1 MTEKLVALRLRMV
14 KDQIVARGIRDS
26 QIVRAMEIIPRHKF
40 VPYTRPRDAYGD
52 GPLPIG
58 QGQTIS
64 QPYITAYMTELLNL
78 RPSHRVLEVGTGSG
92 YQAALLSC
100 VCKEVFSMEIIA
112 AHSARARKV
121 LEELQYTN
129 VHLRLGDGRQG
140 WAEAAPFD
148 RIIVTAAARNRV
160 PPALL
165 QQLGADG
172 RLVIPLGK
180 TVYSQR
186 LLVYSRRDDQLIEE
200 EDLAVRFVPLV
211 EGGDGNLSRKA
222 GVP

>member
-1 MTEKLVALRLRMV
+1 MSGT
-14 KDQIVARGIRDS
+14 
-26 QIVRAMEIIPRHKF
+26 
-40 VPYTRPRDAYGD
+40 
-52 GPLPIG
+52 LPIG

-64 QPYITAYMTELLNL
+64 QPYDTADRAEVLKL
-78 RPSHRVLEVGTGSG
+78 RTSERVLEVGTGSG

-186 LLVYSRRDDQLIEE
+186 LLVYSRREDQLIEE

-211 EGGDGNLSRKA
+211 EGCCGYLSGKG
-222 GVP
+222 GVR

>member
-1 MTEKLVALRLRMV
+1 MV
-14 KDQIVARGIRDS
+14 GDQIVARGIRDPR
-26 QIVRAMEIIPRHKF
+26 IVRAMEIIPRHKF
-40 VPYTRPRDAYGD
+40 VPYTKALDAYVD

-64 QPYITAYMTELLNL
+64 QPYITAYMTELLHL
-78 RPSHRVLEVGTGSG
+78 RPTDRVLEVGTGSG

-100 VCKEVFSMEIIA
+100 LCTEVFSMEIIA
-112 AHSARARKV
+112 AHSVRARKV

-129 VHLRLGDGRQG
+129 IHLRLGDGREG
-140 WAEAAPFD
+140 WVETAPFD
-148 RIIVTAAARNRV
+148 RIIVTAAARDRV

-165 QQLGADG
+165 EQLGADG

-180 TVYSQR
+180 TVHSQR
-186 LLVYSRRDDQLIEE
+186 LLVYSRRKDQLIEE
-200 EDLAVRFVPLV
+200 EDLPVRFLPLV
-211 EGGDGNLSRKA
+211 EGGEGHLSRKA

>member
-1 MTEKLVALRLRMV
+1 MV
-14 KDQIVARGIRDS
+14 KDQIVARGIRDPR
-26 QIVRAMEIIPRHKF
+26 IVGAMEIIPRHKF
-40 VPYTRPRDAYGD
+40 VPYTRPLDAYGD

-64 QPYITAYMTELLNL
+64 QPYITAYMTELLHL
-78 RPSHRVLEVGTGSG
+78 SPSHRVLEVGTGSG

-100 VCKEVFSMEIIA
+100 VCEEVFSMEIIA

-186 LLVYSRRDDQLIEE
+186 LLVYSRRDDQLIKE

-222 GVP
+222 SVP

>member
-1 MTEKLVALRLRMV
+1 MV
-14 KDQIVARGIRDS
+14 KDQIVARGIRDPH
-26 QIVRAMEIIPRHKF
+26 IVRAMEIIPRHKF
-40 VPYTRPRDAYGD
+40 VPYTKPLYAYGD

-64 QPYITAYMTELLNL
+64 QPYITAYMTELLQL
-78 RPSHRVLEVGTGSG
+78 RPGDRVLEVGTGSG

-100 VCKEVFSMEIIA
+100 VCEEVFSMEIIS

-165 QQLGADG
+165 EQLGADG

-186 LLVYSRRDDQLIEE
+186 LLVYSRREDQLIEE

-211 EGGDGNLSRKA
+211 EGGGGYLSRKA

>member
-1 MTEKLVALRLRMV
+1 MPDKLVALRLRMV

-26 QIVRAMEIIPRHKF
+26 RIVRAMGIIPRHKF

-78 RPSHRVLEVGTGSG
+78 RPSDRVLEVGTGSG

-112 AHSARARKV
+112 AHSPQAKGRVERSNGTCQDRLVK
-121 LEELQYTN
+121 ELA
-129 VHLRLGDGRQG
+129 LR
-140 WAEAAPFD
+140 
-148 RIIVTAAARNRV
+148 RITTCAAADR
-160 PPALL
+160 LL
-165 QQLGADG
+165 QNGF
-172 RLVIPLGK
+172 
-180 TVYSQR
+180 T
-186 LLVYSRRDDQLIEE
+186 
-200 EDLAVRFVPLV
+200 
-211 EGGDGNLSRKA
+211 GNLNEKFAVAPIEADDFTYSLL
-222 GVP
+222 PI